1 MRTYPSLG
9 SNVST
14 EMTPVRERCTPSMMI
29 HKEVFVM
36 TKVVSFVEMDRREG
50 GEGDLRLK
58 LNLLVHG
65 FKREIKL
72 EFYMC

>member
-1 MRTYPSLG
+1 
-9 SNVST
+9 
-14 EMTPVRERCTPSMMI
+14 MMI
-29 HKEVFVM
+29 HKELFVM

>member
-1 MRTYPSLG
+1 
-9 SNVST
+9 
-14 EMTPVRERCTPSMMI
+14 MMI
-29 HKEVFVM
+29 HREVFVM

-50 GEGDLRLK
+50 EEEDLRLK

-72 EFYMC
+72 EFCMC